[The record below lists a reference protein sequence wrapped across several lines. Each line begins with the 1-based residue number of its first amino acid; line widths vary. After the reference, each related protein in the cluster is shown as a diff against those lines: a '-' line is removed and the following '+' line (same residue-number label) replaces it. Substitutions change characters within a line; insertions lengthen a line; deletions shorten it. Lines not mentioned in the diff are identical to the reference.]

1 MWEVMSYFKGSG
13 DKKGWKEQTSTH
25 FVKKIELRYGNDQVK
40 TGENSVNM
48 FRPGAEKLLVLYYFP
63 LFCQTWKISLHTE
76 FSKPWNRNCQHYLNV
91 YSWII
96 ETEHLCT
103 VCMCVCVIFLPVS
116 VYCHIAHSTVALF
129 LVIATQVH
137 SQGCS
142 LQDDRNTHTHIRMS
156 CVIVFKA
163 HSC

>member
-103 VCMCVCVIFLPVS
+103 VCVCMCVCDFLTSQCVLPHCS
-116 VYCHIAHSTVALF
+116 QHSS
-129 LVIATQVH
+129 LVPGHRHTGPQ
-137 SQGCS
+137 SGMQPTRW
-142 LQDDRNTHTHIRMS
+142 QKHTH
-156 CVIVFKA
+156 A
-163 HSC
+163 HTHVMCDCL